1 MGKQITLNKKCHT
14 NVEGVFYK
22 EIVDEDNHKKVKD
35 KIFLIRYRDH
45 YSDKQLTIGKY
56 SAGIRVDYCKQQRI
70 EIMNKIKHGEDVG
83 KKTQVQFYD
92 MFKKYIEYAKG
103 NKKSW
108 KQDENAFELHLKKYK
123 NHDLRQLKPS
133 TFESLKLEKA
143 AQGYKPRTV
152 QYILGLARQIINF
165 AINEEYIKSY
175 TNPISK
181 GKFKMPDVQNEKVG
195 FLTKEQAKLIVDKLK
210 EKEDHPLAYRLTIL
224 LLHTGARFSE
234 VASLTWDDIDF
245 NNRLIYFKS
254 TKNGNDRKVYISDVA
269 LEVLNE
275 LYEEKSNTLIVPS
288 SIGTQLIQM
297 PKQWQILVDSLLPNN
312 KKAGKYK
319 ITTHSLRHTHASW
332 MAMSGISILHIKEQ
346 LGHKKLDMTM
356 RYSHLIPSE
365 RHENTQVIFNS
376 L

>member
-1 MGKQITLNKKCHT
+1 MSKTITLSKKYHT
-14 NVEGVFYK
+14 NAEGVFFK
-22 EIVDEDNHKKVKD
+22 KVVDANNHEKVKD

-45 YSDKQLTIGKY
+45 YSDKQLTIGRY
-56 SAGIRVDYCKQQRI
+56 TAGIRVDYCKQQRI
-70 EIMNKIKHGEDVG
+70 DIMNKIRHGEDVG

-92 MFKKYIEYAKG
+92 MFKKYIEYSKN

-123 NHDLRQLKPS
+123 NYDLRQLKPS
-133 TFESLKLEKA
+133 TFEKLKLEKA

-152 QYILGLARQIINF
+152 QYIIGLARQIINF
-165 AINEEYIKSY
+165 AIRYDYIKNY

-195 FLTKEQAKLIVDKLK
+195 FLTKEQAKLIIDKLK
-210 EKEDHPLAYRLTIL
+210 EKQDHPLAYRLTIL

-254 TKNGNDRKVYISDVA
+254 TKNGNARKIYISDVA
-269 LEVLNE
+269 LEVINE
-275 LYEEKSNTLIVPS
+275 LYEEKSNTLIIPS

-297 PKQWQILVDSLLPNN
+297 PKQWQVLVDELLPNN

-356 RYSHLIPSE
+356 RYSHLIPSQ
-365 RHENTQVIFNS
+365 RHENTKAIFNN
-376 L
+376 